1 MPGLSSQSHFV
12 TMVFHKVS
20 KEVVFFSFLFFSCLF
35 SLAPT
40 SLLLPSFLVVL
51 FVWES
56 IDLELLM
63 FASQML
69 LMLGLQ
75 TWVTVQIFV
84 VVHPLPRELCCL
96 HLHTNLLQSWSFEF
110 GVNWQL
116 WDANLDIL
124 LFHIFILVAKIP
136 MSIVNSS

>member
-12 TMVFHKVS
+12 TMVFHKVF
-20 KEVVFFSFLFFSCLF
+20 KEVVFFSFLFFFSCLF

-75 TWVTVQIFV
+75 TWVTVQTFV

-124 LFHIFILVAKIP
+124 LSFI
-136 MSIVNSS
+136 SSYLLLKYPCPL

>member
-12 TMVFHKVS
+12 TMVFHKVF

-75 TWVTVQIFV
+75 TWVTVQTFV

-124 LFHIFILVAKIP
+124 LSFI
-136 MSIVNSS
+136 SSYLLLKYPCPL